1 MKDKKVVIIGAV
13 SAVIVIALIFIFMPS
28 GQENESGHEVISKRT
43 KLTEETVEETP
54 AEAVAAQDAPV
65 EATAAPIEPAPA
77 APVVPAAPLKETTAA
92 PSTAVKQAAP
102 SPQVEKKETVQARKE
117 PVQAAPVK
125 KAVEKERKPAKTA
138 KAAQPKKPE
147 AKPWAINVAS
157 FASLPEAQNLAI
169 SLRKAGYK
177 SYVADFTRDSVQWHR
192 VRVGF
197 FSTRAEAEKAGRDIQ
212 SRFRVDTPW
221 IVKPESDEIKSHL

>member
-1 MKDKKVVIIGAV
+1 MKDKKVVLIGALA
-13 SAVIVIALIFIFMPS
+13 AVIVIALILIFMPS
-28 GQENESGHEVISKRT
+28 GQENEGGHEVVSKRA
-43 KLTEETVEETP
+43 KLTEATVEEIP
-54 AEAVAAQDAPV
+54 AEEAIGAQDAPAEAAAVPV
-65 EATAAPIEPAPA
+65 EAAPA
-77 APVVPAAPLKETTAA
+77 APPP
-92 PSTAVKQAAP
+92 AVKEAAP

-147 AKPWAINVAS
+147 TKPWAINVAS

-169 SLRKAGYK
+169 SLKKAGYK
-177 SYVADFTRDSVQWHR
+177 AYVADFTRESVQWHR

-212 SRFRVDTPW
+212 SKFRVDTPW
-221 IVKPESDEIKSHL
+221 IVKPESSELKSHL

>member
-1 MKDKKVVIIGAV
+1 MKDRKVIIIGAV
-13 SAVIVIALIFIFMPS
+13 SAVIVIALILIFMPS
-28 GQENESGHEVISKRT
+28 GQESDSEHEVISKRA
-43 KLTEETVEETP
+43 KLVEETVDETP
-54 AEAVAAQDAPV
+54 TAEVQDAPV
-65 EATAAPIEPAPA
+65 EVAAVPVETAPA
-77 APVVPAAPLKETTAA
+77 APVEPAAPLKETQAVTPPAVKAVA
-92 PSTAVKQAAP
+92 PSMPAA
-102 SPQVEKKETVQARKE
+102 EKKEPVQARKE
-117 PVQAAPVK
+117 PVPAAPVE
-125 KAVEKERKPAKTA
+125 KAIEKERKPARTA
-138 KAAQPKKPE
+138 KATQPKKPE
-147 AKPWAINVAS
+147 TKPWAINVAS

-221 IVKPESDEIKSHL
+221 IVKPESAELKSHF